1 MATSGGVVL
10 LPLARTLRL
19 TFSLTFP
26 ERGRRDRTGKEE
38 EAGLFKLK
46 THPSQ
51 RPEGSATLIALP
63 EDEVRTSTA
72 GRGPLALEGDGSEGG
87 GGAHQG
93 SVSDARG
100 SRSAAAARRPAPP
113 KTRP

>member
-38 EAGLFKLK
+38 EAGLFKRE
-46 THPSQ
+46 TRPSQ
-51 RPEGSATLIALP
+51 RPGGSATLIALP
-63 EDEVRTSTA
+63 EDGCA
-72 GRGPLALEGDGSEGG
+72 PPLRGGAPRPEGDAPKEEG
-87 GGAHQG
+87 
-93 SVSDARG
+93 
-100 SRSAAAARRPAPP
+100 APIRAP
-113 KTRP
+113 